1 MDNGDRVLLV
11 EGQDDKHV
19 IQHLCVQCQPM
30 PEFHIV
36 DKGGI
41 QELLDS
47 IIQEARV
54 SGRKALGILLDV
66 NADFNARWSAVAD
79 RLRREDIEVP
89 HTPEQTGTLIDGTI
103 RTPRIGVWLMPDNEI
118 PGELEDFVAEMIPGD
133 DPVWPRARRYIDSI
147 PEIDRKFSEK
157 KTQRARV
164 HAWLATR
171 EDPRQM
177 GAAIGARDLH
187 VDGALSTKF
196 ADWLRELFR

>member
-19 IQHLCVQCQPM
+19 VSHLCSRFQPM
-30 PEFHIV
+30 PQFQIE
-36 DKGGI
+36 DKGGV

-54 SGRKALGILLDV
+54 SGRKSLGILLDV
-66 NADFNARWSAVAD
+66 NDDFNARWSAISD
-79 RLRREDIEVP
+79 RLRKENIEVP
-89 HTPEQTGTLIDGTI
+89 HTPEPTGTLIDGTI
-103 RTPRIGVWLMPDNEI
+103 QTPRIGIWLMPDNET
-118 PGELEDFVAEMIPGD
+118 PGELEDFVAEMIPGN
-133 DPVWPRARRYIDSI
+133 DPVWPRARQFIDNI
-147 PEIDRKFSEK
+147 PESDRKFSEGK
-157 KTQRARV
+157 IQRARI

-196 ADWLRELFR
+196 AEWLRELFN

>member
-19 IQHLCVQCQPM
+19 VQHLCVQCQPM
-30 PEFHIV
+30 PQFRIV
-36 DKGGI
+36 DKGGV

-66 NADFNARWSAVAD
+66 DDDSNARWNAVAD

-89 HTPEQTGTLIDGTI
+89 HTPEHTGTLIDGTI
-103 RTPRIGVWLMPDNEI
+103 RTPRIGIWLMPDNQTS
-118 PGELEDFVAEMIPGD
+118 GDLEDFISMMIPKGD
-133 DPVWPRARRYIDSI
+133 TGWPRSQRYIDCI
-147 PEIDRKFSEK
+147 PERDRKFSEK
-157 KTQRARV
+157 KTQRAMI

-171 EDPRQM
+171 REPRKM
-177 GAAIGARDLH
+177 GTAIHTGDLR
-187 VDGALSTKF
+187 VDGRLSTDF
-196 ADWLRELFR
+196 AEWLRKLFR

>member
-1 MDNGDRVLLV
+1 MDNGERVLLV

-19 IQHLCVQCQPM
+19 VQHLCVQCQSM
-30 PEFHIV
+30 PQFNIV
-36 DKGGI
+36 DKGGD

-54 SGRKALGILLDV
+54 SSRKALGILLDV
-66 NADFNARWSAVAD
+66 DDDLNARWSAVAD

-89 HTPEQTGTLIDGTI
+89 QSPEQTGTLIDSTI
-103 RTPRIGVWLMPDNEI
+103 RTPRIGIWLMPDNET
-118 PGELEDFVAEMIPGD
+118 PGELEDFVAAMIPDD
-133 DPVWPRARRYIDSI
+133 DPIWPRSKRYIDCI
-147 PEIDRKFSEK
+147 PDRDRKFTEK
-157 KTQRARV
+157 KAQRARI

-177 GAAIGARDLH
+177 GAAIRARDLG

-196 ADWLRELFR
+196 AEWLRELFH